1 MHEPHHPTTESLIA
15 MGVISADAPAWF
27 LSAFVRAARGAGAT
41 ADGDAVRDVGD
52 DLVGRWSAPD
62 RRFHNLRHLADVL
75 HRVDEL
81 SEETHEPDLVR
92 LAAWYHGAVFDA
104 ARKVAYATQGGEQT
118 TVSAELARSQLTGL
132 GVPAAS
138 AERVAQL
145 VDSLARHKPLAGDV
159 DSAVLN
165 DADLGMLAAEPQ
177 RYREYIADVRA
188 EYAHI
193 PLPDFLDARIRV
205 LTKLLKRPSLYWS
218 PLGAAWEEP
227 ARQNVDAELH
237 RLLKE
242 RSRLEAETPAGPERS

>member
-1 MHEPHHPTTESLIA
+1 

-27 LSAFVRAARGAGAT
+27 LSAFVRAAHGAGTT
-41 ADGDAVRDVGD
+41 ADGDAVRAVGT

-81 SEETHEPDLVR
+81 AEETHEPDLVR

-104 ARKVAYATQGGEQT
+104 TRKVAAATQGGEQT
-118 TVSAELARSQLTGL
+118 TSSADLARTQLTEL
-132 GVPAAS
+132 GIPAGR

-145 VDSLARHKPLAGDV
+145 VDSLARHKPLPKDV

-165 DADLGMLAAEPQ
+165 DADLGMLATEPQ
-177 RYREYIADVRA
+177 RYREYMADVRA

-193 PLPDFLDARIRV
+193 PLPDYLDARIRV

-218 PLGAAWEEP
+218 PMGAAWEEP

-242 RSRLEAETPAGPERS
+242 RAKLDAQTPAGPERS